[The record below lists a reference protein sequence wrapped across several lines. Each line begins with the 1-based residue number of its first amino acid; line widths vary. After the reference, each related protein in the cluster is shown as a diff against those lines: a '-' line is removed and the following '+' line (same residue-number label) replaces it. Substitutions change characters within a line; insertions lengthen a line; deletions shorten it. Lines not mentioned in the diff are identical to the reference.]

1 MRQVSAE
8 ADKAAEAVDL
18 LHNVRLKTALYIEQ
32 FYFIDLVFQGLYF
45 IIMTKKLS
53 QKQMPKTKLIEDIE
67 TINPSRTSLIPFLPW
82 ILVAL
87 VLIGAG
93 IFAFQQHREAK
104 QLKSQIQ
111 ELKQNPQKVT
121 EEETKALLDKVG
133 ALIELPAEQPTVA
146 TVT

>member
-1 MRQVSAE
+1 MRQVLAAE
-8 ADKAAEAVDL
+8 AKAAEAVDL

-32 FYFIDLVFQGLYF
+32 FYFVDLVIQGLYI

-111 ELKQNPQKVT
+111 ELKQNP
-121 EEETKALLDKVG
+121 
-133 ALIELPAEQPTVA
+133 
-146 TVT
+146 